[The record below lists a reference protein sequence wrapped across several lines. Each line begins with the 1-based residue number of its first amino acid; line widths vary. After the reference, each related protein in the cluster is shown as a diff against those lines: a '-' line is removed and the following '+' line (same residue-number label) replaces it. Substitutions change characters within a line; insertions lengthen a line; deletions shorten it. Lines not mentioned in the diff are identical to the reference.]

1 MPGVTGKEVLQH
13 VQRNHPEME
22 VVIITGVEDVELA
35 VESMKMGAYDYLCK
49 PVDDSRL
56 LTTLDRALERSRLRG
71 EIDKLRDRISLE
83 GLRHK
88 EAFREILTQDR
99 KFLRSLRKV
108 EQIAESDNNVL
119 IWGESGTGKE
129 LVARAIHRIGRRRDK
144 PFVAV
149 NSGTFA
155 SELFSSEF
163 FGHDKGAF
171 TGAAQAKA
179 GFIEEAD
186 GGVLFLDE
194 IGELELPVQSKLL
207 RVLQS
212 GDYFRLGSTLERG
225 ADVRII
231 ASTNKDLEAEIEHGR
246 FRRDLYYRLNISSIY
261 VSPLRERKGDVE
273 LLAHHFLEM
282 HGKLNDKAIA
292 GISDDVMS
300 LLAAYDYPGNVR
312 ELENIIASAV
322 VLENGRTLG
331 RGSLPAYL
339 VKAVTRAGP
348 SVPRD
353 VRKTLDELEA
363 EHIRIVLEHTG
374 GNRTAAAAILGIS
387 RVGLLAKMRKFGIAV
402 EPPGRGGGRRPNRVE
417 PPGRNR
423 REDRS
428 GDPSDRPATYTIFR
442 PCATA
447 GPLPPEVGRRDGR
460 ASPTGHAATDRPPGD
475 ARTRYAAG
483 FLYRGAGK
491 NSPGS
496 RILPSAGA
504 APSPICET
512 SSGLRSTTTTPA
524 TWISSAWRRPSRV
537 ARTKVLVAVAD
548 VDALVKKGSAIDA
561 HAAAEHHFGLYRRR
575 DLSDASREAVDRD
588 LTSLGFQEER
598 PAIVIEM
605 LIGEEGVAPGVE
617 DLRGP
622 VRNRAKLAYNSV
634 AAWLEGKGPMPGAGR
649 GGGRTRREPEGR
661 RTSRRRS

>member
-1 MPGVTGKEVLQH
+1 MNRILVIDDDKAVLNYFLVLLLQAARFEVEALSDSTKAFETIDAGRFDLLLLDMDMPGVTGKEVLQH

-49 PVDDSRL
+49 PVDDNRL

-71 EIDKLRDRISLE
+71 EIDRLRDRISLE

-88 EAFREILTQDR
+88 EEFRGILTQDR
-99 KFLRSLRKV
+99 KFLRTLRKV

-149 NSGTFA
+149 NAGTFA
-155 SELFSSEF
+155 SELFASEF

-179 GFIEEAD
+179 GLIEEAD
-186 GGVLFLDE
+186 GGILLLDE
-194 IGELELPVQSKLL
+194 IGELALPVQSKLL

-212 GDYFRLGSTLERG
+212 GEYFRLGSTRERG

-231 ASTNKDLEAEIEHGR
+231 ASTNKDLETEIEHGR

-261 VSPLRERKGDVE
+261 LSPLRERRGDVE
-273 LLAHHFLEM
+273 LLACHFLEK
-282 HGKLNDKAIA
+282 HGKLNDKAID
-292 GISDDVMS
+292 GISDDVMG
-300 LLAAYDYPGNVR
+300 LLGAYDYPGNVR
-312 ELENIIASAV
+312 ELENILASAV

-331 RGSLPAYL
+331 RNSLPAYL

-363 EHIRIVLEHTG
+363 EHIRIVLDHTG

-402 EPPGRGGGRRPNRVE
+402 EPPGRGGGRRPPGSDTAGEE
-417 PPGRNR
+417 PP
-423 REDRS
+423 
-428 GDPSDRPATYTIFR
+428 
-442 PCATA
+442 
-447 GPLPPEVGRRDGR
+447 
-460 ASPTGHAATDRPPGD
+460 
-475 ARTRYAAG
+475 
-483 FLYRGAGK
+483 
-491 NSPGS
+491 
-496 RILPSAGA
+496 
-504 APSPICET
+504 
-512 SSGLRSTTTTPA
+512 
-524 TWISSAWRRPSRV
+524 
-537 ARTKVLVAVAD
+537 
-548 VDALVKKGSAIDA
+548 
-561 HAAAEHHFGLYRRR
+561 
-575 DLSDASREAVDRD
+575 
-588 LTSLGFQEER
+588 
-598 PAIVIEM
+598 
-605 LIGEEGVAPGVE
+605 
-617 DLRGP
+617 
-622 VRNRAKLAYNSV
+622 
-634 AAWLEGKGPMPGAGR
+634 
-649 GGGRTRREPEGR
+649 
-661 RTSRRRS
+661 